1 MDSKLYEFRSHGNML
16 KITDH
21 ICCILKGWTEY
32 QVYRGHSLFMI
43 IAKIS
48 ETLSPTPESTQG
60 TFISGPL
67 DGLK

>member
-1 MDSKLYEFRSHGNML
+1 ML

-21 ICCILKGWTEY
+21 IFCILKGWTEY